1 MTEQRKTEGS
11 KSKISASFTQTP
23 PEQDAQSST
32 PDLDLTSKPVESQTR
47 SRKKRVEPWMKE
59 EGWTLLF
66 SHRELNTRAQTV
78 MLDYTSKLL
87 DRRVELRIM
96 KTGTW
101 VWAPD
106 ARQILEL
113 QQLASCRGP
122 DHTVRRPFHTGQT
135 SVGHLKGRPFGP
147 PKQ

>member
-1 MTEQRKTEGS
+1 M
-11 KSKISASFTQTP
+11 
-23 PEQDAQSST
+23 
-32 PDLDLTSKPVESQTR
+32 SKPVASPTR

-78 MLDYTSKLL
+78 MLDYTSRLL
-87 DRRVELRIM
+87 DRKVEVRIM

-122 DHTVRRPFHTGQT
+122 DRTVRRPFHTGQP
-135 SVGHLKGRPFGP
+135 SVAHSKGRPFGP